1 MALPDVSRLARLSPA
16 SLRALGARLSAFAV
30 SPEAIAAARAPSEA
44 PFDPLYEPL
53 RRRSLRARPD
63 PTALALRTF
72 VFRDPITEV
81 EARLV
86 LGETDLTTAVDAGLL
101 DRVPEGFVSPWLLGA
116 LPGGRLAFSDWLSHG
131 GEAVMGV
138 GGTTRLFLPA
148 VAPPQ
153 RIGRALDLGCGAG
166 SLALL
171 LAGHAA
177 QVVATD
183 VSPRAVALA
192 RLNVALNG
200 LDNVTVREGDLFDP
214 VRGERFDRVV
224 AQPPFVSRPA
234 GFGVV
239 TYQHGGVRGDELAVR
254 IHAEVGPHLTDHG
267 RALTLALLPVTDEPL
282 VDRLAR
288 VLGEGFSLLL
298 FEGADADL
306 DAHSAAYAAL
316 DHPDLG
322 AAFAEAAV
330 ARRDH
335 LARLGVTSTRLVL
348 SVVGRG
354 AFAASVSAPALTDV
368 TLSAQQLERRFLA
381 HTLVAGPDAALEA
394 ADLAIPVGTTFAS
407 PPHGTDAPYAVMAQ
421 PPREALAKPLGLAAA
436 SRDLLESVDRSSVAR
451 SVRDLA
457 ERHGAPAAMVA
468 PRVLAAVRQLL
479 SAGLLE
485 PR

>member
-1 MALPDVSRLARLSPA
+1 MALPDVSRLARLSPLA
-16 SLRALGARLSAFAV
+16 LRALGARLADLAV

-44 PFDPLYEPL
+44 PFDPMYDPL
-53 RRRSLRARPD
+53 RRRSLRARTD
-63 PTALALRTF
+63 PTALALRAF
-72 VFRDPITEV
+72 VFSDPISET

-86 LGETDLTTAVDAGLL
+86 LAETDLASVVDAGLL
-101 DRVPEGFVSPWLLGA
+101 ARVPAGFVSPWLLGA

-148 VAPPQ
+148 VAPPR

-166 SLALL
+166 SLALV
-171 LAGHAA
+171 LADHAA
-177 QVVATD
+177 EVVATD
-183 VSPRAVALA
+183 VSPRAVLLA

-200 LDNVTVREGDLFDP
+200 LDNVTVREGDLFEP

-234 GFGVV
+234 GFGVA
-239 TYQHGGVRGDELAVR
+239 TYQHGGARGDELALR
-254 IHAEVGPHLTDHG
+254 IHAEVGPHLDDHG
-267 RALTLALLPVTDEPL
+267 HALVLALLPVTDEPL

-288 VLGEGFSLLL
+288 VLGEGLALLL

-306 DAHSAAYAAL
+306 DAHCAAYAAL

-335 LARLGVTSTRLVL
+335 LARLGVTSTRLAL
-348 SVVGRG
+348 SLVGHG
-354 AFAASVSAPALTDV
+354 GFAASVSTPVLTDV
-368 TLSAQQLERRFLA
+368 LLSAQQLERRFLA
-381 HTLVAGPDAALEA
+381 HGLVAGPDAALEA
-394 ADLAIPVGTTFAS
+394 ADLAIPLGTTFAS
-407 PPHGTDAPYAVMAQ
+407 PPHGHDAPYAVMAQ

-436 SRDLLESVDRSSVAR
+436 SRDLLTSVDRSSV
-451 SVRDLA
+451 SQTIRDLA
-457 ERHGAPAAMVA
+457 ERHGAPVAAVS
-468 PRVLAAVRQLL
+468 PKVLAAIRQLL
-479 SAGLLE
+479 AAGLLE